1 MTETEGVIKFDL
13 KWHAGPAWQGPEI
26 EVLDRW
32 RSHMLAHEVLGQ
44 IPARYD
50 GFGFGNL
57 SARVSPGFLISGTQT
72 GASATLGPEG
82 YAVVVGW
89 ELGQN
94 RVTARGPVKPSSE
107 SLTHAAL
114 YEAEPAVAWIF
125 HGHSPVLWRHGQALD
140 LPLTDPAV
148 PYGTPAMAAE
158 VKRLSR
164 EAMQR
169 AGILIMG
176 GHEDGFIA
184 FGGDAERVG
193 GRMLDYLDRAS
204 REET

>member
-13 KWHAGPAWQGPEI
+13 VWTAGSPWQGPEI
-26 EVLDRW
+26 DVLEHW
-32 RSHMLAHEVLGQ
+32 RNHMLEHEVLGQ
-44 IPARYD
+44 NPERYD

-57 SARVSPGFLISGTQT
+57 SARVSAGFLISGTQT
-72 GASATLGPEG
+72 GASTTLGAEG

-89 ELGQN
+89 ELDQN

-114 YEAEPAVAWIF
+114 YEAEPSVEWIF
-125 HGHSPVLWRHGQALD
+125 HGHSPRLWRHGEALD
-140 LPLTDPAV
+140 LPVTDSGV
-148 PYGTPAMAAE
+148 PYGTAAMAAE

-164 EAMQR
+164 QALDGP
-169 AGILIMG
+169 AILIMG

-184 FGGDAERVG
+184 FGADAEIAG
-193 GRMLDYLDRAS
+193 GRMLDYLERAS